1 MALSI
6 MFSSTI
12 TPLKASS
19 TLDSNA
25 YNIMSLD
32 DNNQS
37 EENNES
43 SLVESDSKPETPST
57 SEDDIEDSSEEEII
71 YSQQSLRADIYTD
84 DSFSK
89 LSDVDWQIKIK
100 GTLPEAASIKAY
112 IKSNK
117 EKSSEIEDVLSFAYE
132 LFDKDGNIIKE
143 DQPQTFEIEIKSDKI
158 RPDDKYFL
166 YENDRYKAIND
177 FNLQAGAI
185 TFFSKAK
192 RFILERNKPKDLDN
206 KDSKLADDFD
216 EELTYQDLYAEIYK
230 DKSYDKKNYDPTK
243 IKLNGLLPV
252 GAKVKAYPVEIKI
265 EGQEVLAAYDI
276 TVFDKDGK
284 EYKVGP
290 DNNIKVKI
298 TNKKIKKA
306 KNDDVY
312 HKENEFAPE
321 ERIDNKT
328 KTDDTVA
335 FRADSFSIYAITE
348 AEAKATRTYEFWV
361 LDINSNKE
369 KLVNK
374 QTIRSG
380 QSLTSPPIPIL
391 DSGEKFE
398 GWYHLD
404 IDKYGSDMVEFSKP
418 IYFDS
423 DTPETIELVPVF
435 TNQAY
440 IDFRQRVYISKENKG
455 DYTIPNDYKLSAD
468 GFYRNSQ
475 GEKLYRDEVLKT
487 RIQEF
492 DKTIGQATVPIL
504 KNEEGSI
511 FAYWSL
517 DPYGKKPF
525 DIENTPITR
534 ELIIKQGEKSGIS
547 QKVKLDLFANFKT
560 GYTISFDSDGGSHVT
575 KVLVNQGD
583 KIDPNK
589 VIDPLKPGYRFKGWS
604 LSRGGEIV
612 KVSDIDVNKSMTLFA
627 IYEKL
632 PGTYTVSHYTENIYD
647 NNFTFYKSESFVAS
661 VGSNTPDGEHFRDKT
676 NSEVAKDLVS
686 KGYTKPKSTSPSDKS
701 KPVKGDGSTNINVY
715 YRRPRYKINIYTT
728 GILQGVASLRFS
740 DELKEGEDTAEVW
753 KRAEKLV
760 NRYEVRE
767 GDLKGPILK
776 TPPKMPAK
784 ELNLIFVP
792 TLGNEDWFVNYIE
805 VDENDKPI
813 LDAYGNPK
821 VLRKE
826 AHNAIIAGVETYKG
840 GGDLEGFTFRY
851 VTEPGNDKDSPK
863 VYTIGEAKEVRTYYR
878 RNNYKLTFKTNNNNF
893 KDKLLS
899 LAYET
904 NINSYVPTDI
914 KISMVDKEGS
924 VFKGWYDNPEF
935 TGIPLD
941 FSNLTMPA
949 KDITIHGKWE
959 AEEYNVRIY
968 KEMTTPGQI
977 SSPEKMEEFLV
988 KKYDKLSKD
997 DKRLNA
1003 IKPEKIKDKADT
1015 RLVWYRFSN
1024 GQFEPYDFN
1033 ELITTHLF
1041 LYPVWQYLDPVT
1053 NTYKTLEDVN
1063 TITYTDGQKLFIDK
1077 NLYLNNAA
1085 AILQGPYTLEDGSKL
1100 DNPNGIKGNIF
1111 QDFIIPEGKHFQ
1123 GWLLDNNPGRVY
1135 LPGELINVNKDLKF
1149 YPKWGEYKNTSIIL
1163 YNMMPNTDKKDFSR
1177 RQIPEN
1183 GIITLPDLKKD
1194 GWRFLGWSKTKDGLV
1209 QFKGDDQIMVTSE
1222 NVPNEL
1228 FGIWDVNRTIV
1239 INENQPDGSD
1249 NTYSRENIANG
1260 TIKLIKPAEIKGYRF
1275 LGWATE
1281 EGAKIPE
1288 YDPEAE
1294 LKVDDNTPLPEK
1306 LYGVWQKTQQ
1316 LTFHNT
1322 NIDYKTTS
1330 AKADDVTIKVTY
1342 QLNGEKFSYDE
1353 KKLKIKHN
1361 QSVTIDLP
1369 IEASDVKYQIIP
1381 NDYYKLIK
1389 VTPEKLGGRL
1399 GDHYG
1404 DGVDNISVEIVVARK
1419 RLTYDSNIDS
1429 IYFDGIRDE
1438 NGTIIAPFYTKTLD
1452 KDGLNYHHTDSFY
1465 IKDKMPKGFK
1475 FLGWSSTPDGKN
1487 MVAYTK
1493 NTKLIDIKEEKLY
1506 AIWSRPKKFE
1516 FVIDNPNGD
1525 KNINYTVK
1533 LDNYY
1538 DKEKTYNGEAILET
1552 PSASNVKNIVL
1563 NSSGYSYEIIKPKSP
1578 KTDGKFD
1585 TYTYIIKVN
1594 TVVPTGVID
1603 KIGPMA
1609 LAFVLAILGLAL
1621 RLYKKYL
1628 LRGGFDE

>member
-1 MALSI
+1 MKEKILAAFMTTIILI
-6 MFSSTI
+6 SSTMGPVLASMPPSKDEHDYENSYLNSIEDKNNKDKPIIYDELDIDNKPMEEFDEESDINSDILMDSSEGEDQNDELEEEVDQKVDIIEKTEVAKLYQDSSYFEESKVYLDIRI
-12 TPLKASS
+12 TGQMPENAIIKAYEIENLKDIEGEDIILSFAFEIFDGENQVYEKNPQDTYKISLRSS
-19 TLDSNA
+19 DFDHGNIKVYEKNSTDISFTKVEDFEKNLDEVKLVSSKNVFIISKEKKEKADLEARELFDNKNIKENDNRNIEEKLSNTGTYKESLEKLKKKDNSEDA
-25 YNIMSLD
+25 QSISPEDIKNLRENFLDAIRRKEELD
-32 DNNQS
+32 DNIKEQNPLIKDKK
-37 EENNES
+37 ES
-43 SLVESDSKPETPST
+43 LDSIG
-57 SEDDIEDSSEEEII
+57 IEKEKDFIKDKKRLNH
-71 YSQQSLRADIYTD
+71 QQILADIYLD
-84 DSFSK
+84 ASYKQRANDS
-89 LSDVDWQIKIK
+89 
-100 GTLPEAASIKAY
+100 
-112 IKSNK
+112 
-117 EKSSEIEDVLSFAYE
+117 
-132 LFDKDGNIIKE
+132 
-143 DQPQTFEIEIKSDKI
+143 
-158 RPDDKYFL
+158 
-166 YENDRYKAIND
+166 
-177 FNLQAGAI
+177 
-185 TFFSKAK
+185 
-192 RFILERNKPKDLDN
+192 
-206 KDSKLADDFD
+206 
-216 EELTYQDLYAEIYK
+216 
-230 DKSYDKKNYDPTK
+230 TK

-276 TVFDKDGK
+276 TIFDRDNN
-284 EYKVGP
+284 EYKVGAV
-290 DNNIKVKI
+290 NEINVKI

-306 KNDDVY
+306 KKVEVY
-312 HKENEFAPE
+312 HKKNEFAPE

-335 FRADSFSIYAITE
+335 FKADSFSIYAITE

-404 IDKYGSDMVEFSKP
+404 IDKYGSEMVEFSKP

-455 DYTIPNDYKLSAD
+455 DYTIPSDYKLSTD

-487 RIQEF
+487 HMQEF

-547 QKVKLDLFANFKT
+547 QKVKLDLFANFKS

-575 KVLVNQGD
+575 KILVNQGE

-612 KVSDIDVNKSMTLFA
+612 RVSDIDVNKSMTLFA

-661 VGSNTPDGEHFRDKT
+661 VGSNTPDGEYFRDKT
-676 NSEVAKDLVS
+676 HSEVAKDLVS

-728 GILQGVASLRFS
+728 GILQGVPSLRFS
-740 DELKEGEDTAEVW
+740 DELKEDEDTAEVW

-826 AHNAIIAGVETYKG
+826 AHNAIIAGVATYKG
-840 GGDLEGFTFRY
+840 GGDLEGFTYRY
-851 VTEPGNDKDSPK
+851 VTEPGIDKDSPK

-899 LAYET
+899 IAYET

-914 KISMVDKEGS
+914 KIGMVDKEGS

-935 TGIPLD
+935 TGVPLD

-1163 YNMMPNTDKKDFSR
+1163 YNMMPNTDKNDFSR

-1194 GWRFLGWSKTKDGLV
+1194 GWSFLGWSKTKDGLV
-1209 QFKGDDQIMVTSE
+1209 QFKGDDQIMVTRE
-1222 NVPNEL
+1222 GMPNVL
-1228 FGIWDVNRTIV
+1228 YGIW
-1239 INENQPDGSD
+1239 E
-1249 NTYSRENIANG
+1249 
-1260 TIKLIKPAEIKGYRF
+1260 KPST
-1275 LGWATE
+1275 L
-1281 EGAKIPE
+1281 
-1288 YDPEAE
+1288 
-1294 LKVDDNTPLPEK
+1294 
-1306 LYGVWQKTQQ
+1306 
-1316 LTFHNT
+1316 
-1322 NIDYKTTS
+1322 
-1330 AKADDVTIKVTY
+1330 
-1342 QLNGEKFSYDE
+1342 
-1353 KKLKIKHN
+1353 
-1361 QSVTIDLP
+1361 TIDFKRQNPSIAQNIKIYL
-1369 IEASDVKYQIIP
+1369 SYQ
-1381 NDYYKLIK
+1381 K
-1389 VTPEKLGGRL
+1389 
-1399 GDHYG
+1399 
-1404 DGVDNISVEIVVARK
+1404 
-1419 RLTYDSNIDS
+1419 
-1429 IYFDGIRDE
+1429 
-1438 NGTIIAPFYTKTLD
+1438 
-1452 KDGLNYHHTDSFY
+1452 KDGPHR
-1465 IKDKMPKGFK
+1465 
-1475 FLGWSSTPDGKN
+1475 
-1487 MVAYTK
+1487 
-1493 NTKLIDIKEEKLY
+1493 E
-1506 AIWSRPKKFE
+1506 E
-1516 FVIDNPNGD
+1516 FVIN
-1525 KNINYTVK
+1525 
-1533 LDNYY
+1533 
-1538 DKEKTYNGEAILET
+1538 NGETISIE
-1552 PSASNVKNIVL
+1552 
-1563 NSSGYSYEIIKPKSP
+1563 
-1578 KTDGKFD
+1578 
-1585 TYTYIIKVN
+1585 
-1594 TVVPTGVID
+1594 VPTQATNIILSTDSYDIVRYEYNNEIVEGKNLEIGKINGNANVSIKTWQLPPPTGLID
-1603 KIGPMA
+1603 NIAPMA
-1609 LAFVLAILGLAL
+1609 IMLALAIMAFSY
-1621 RLYKKYL
+1621 RFYKKDKL
-1628 LRGGFDE
+1628 AGGIDE